1 MFGRNPLYVAIRL
14 FLVMIG
20 GIVIAVE
27 TGNPLWLGLTA
38 LGFGVLVVGLV
49 SQSVAFEPPP
59 ESRWGS
65 LVTRGM
71 EEGTKGEWSA
81 ALATFQT
88 AMNKCRGGP
97 ERRQAFERIG
107 MFLLTNDRIG
117 EAEPYLRQALNLTTF
132 AFGPMAAKTVALRDK
147 LSDLYINTGQPGL
160 AAQLQKAAL
169 EGAASTPSSN
179 TLGAAASSMRYAEA
193 LQRQGDAA
201 SAATQNEKA
210 LKIIADANPNSPL
223 LIPALLSASRYA
235 VTTGDTG
242 RAEELLSRALKSANP
257 DTPKNLVDEAR
268 ASLLQVCVAQGR
280 YADAVA
286 IAKLRLRDAWAPEPG
301 VSARMRRELAD
312 LMDQAGM
319 TEEAAKQRR
328 VAQTLEGMTAAQRPP
343 A

>member
-14 FLVMIG
+14 FLVMVG
-20 GIVIAVE
+20 GVVIAIE

-49 SQSVAFEPPP
+49 TQSVAFDPAL
-59 ESRWGS
+59 ESQWDH
-65 LVTRGM
+65 LVNRGM
-71 EEGTKGEWSA
+71 GEGTKGEWTA

-88 AMNKCRGGP
+88 AMGKCRSGP
-97 ERRQAFERIG
+97 ERRQASERIG
-107 MFLLTNDRIG
+107 TFLLANDRIG
-117 EAEPYLRQALNLTTF
+117 EAEPYLRQALNLTTL
-132 AFGPMAAKTVALRDK
+132 AFGPMAGRTVALRDK
-147 LSDLYINTGQPGL
+147 LSDVYISTGQPGL
-160 AAQLQKAAL
+160 AAQLQKGAL
-169 EGAASTPSSN
+169 EAAASAPSSN
-179 TLGAAASSMRYAEA
+179 TLGAAASSIRYAEA

-210 LKIIADANPNSPL
+210 LKIIAGADPNSPL

-235 VTTGDTG
+235 IRTGDTG
-242 RAEELLSRALKSANP
+242 RAEELLDRALKSANP

-268 ASLLQVCVAQGR
+268 ASLLQVYVAQDR

-286 IAKLRLRDAWAPEPG
+286 IAKLRLRDVWAPEPG

-312 LMDQAGM
+312 LMDRAGM
-319 TEEAAKQRR
+319 TEEATKQRR